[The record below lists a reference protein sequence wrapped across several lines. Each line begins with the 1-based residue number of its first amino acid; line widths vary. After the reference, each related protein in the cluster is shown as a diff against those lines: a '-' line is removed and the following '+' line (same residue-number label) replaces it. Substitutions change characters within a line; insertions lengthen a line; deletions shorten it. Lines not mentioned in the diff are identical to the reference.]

1 MKIAKNVT
9 EKLENKENIIASIC
23 FTFQRVESDW
33 SYDFFNKKKKELKKI
48 AKNVKDTQKMER

>member
-23 FTFQRVESDW
+23 FTFQRVESD
-33 SYDFFNKKKKELKKI
+33 
-48 AKNVKDTQKMER
+48 